1 MSARARLAA
10 LGALLLAAGGCL
22 RSGGTPMGIPL
33 REVTRFEADWGFY
46 QRLRERKA
54 LAVAGDLG
62 GVYVSG
68 FAYAYPTQSL
78 ANGAALERC
87 EERRADR
94 GIEAPCGLYAIGN
107 TRAGEAPAAA
117 VPAP

>member
-1 MSARARLAA
+1 MSARAPLGALA
-10 LGALLLAAGGCL
+10 ALLLAAGGCL

-68 FAYAYPTQSL
+68 FAYAYPAQSL
-78 ANGAALERC
+78 ANSAALDRC

-94 GIEAPCGLYAIGN
+94 GIESPCALYAIGN
-107 TRAGEAPAAA
+107 ARTAELPAAA
-117 VPAP
+117 LPAP

>member
-1 MSARARLAA
+1 MSARARITA

-46 QRLRERKA
+46 LRLRERKA

-62 GVYVSG
+62 GIYVSG
-68 FAYAYPTQSL
+68 FAYAYPTQSF
-78 ANGAALERC
+78 ANRAALDRC

-94 GIEAPCGLYAIGN
+94 GIAAPCGLYAIGN
-107 TRAGEAPAAA
+107 ARTSEAPAGAA
-117 VPAP
+117 PAP